1 MKTIANSHL
10 TGKWYSI
17 ARTYN
22 HFEMKFLEIFLYISI
37 ACENYLDLLYVGIK
51 EDRSKVLKKFD
62 LEILPKEDDC
72 FIVIRKGLF
81 WKKLKILTFDEKEKI
96 LILSDMKM
104 KHILI
109 LSRKPKLRH
118 ETVENY
124 LNGVVTLRGKEL
136 KLYGNSIF

>member
-37 ACENYLDLLYVGIK
+37 GCGNYLDLLYVGINN
-51 EDRSKVLKKFD
+51 DRSKVLKKFD
-62 LEILPKEDDC
+62 LEILPKADAC
-72 FIVIRKGLF
+72 FIIIRKGLF
-81 WKKLKILTFDEKEKI
+81 WKKLKILTFDENEEI

-104 KHILI
+104 KHIL
-109 LSRKPKLRH
+109 
-118 ETVENY
+118 
-124 LNGVVTLRGKEL
+124 
-136 KLYGNSIF
+136 